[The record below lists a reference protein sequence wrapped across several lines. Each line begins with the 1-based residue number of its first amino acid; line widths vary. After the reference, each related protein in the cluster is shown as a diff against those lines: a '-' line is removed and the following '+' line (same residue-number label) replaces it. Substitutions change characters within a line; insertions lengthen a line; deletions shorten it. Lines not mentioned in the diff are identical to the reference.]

1 MDSKGKGVLSYVFS
15 WLGGLIVMFG
25 FKDNDRKT
33 VFHAAQAI
41 VIGGGYTV
49 LTIGITMINVVVAL
63 ATGYGIPFVSWIV
76 NILYL
81 VLIILGIVKVLNNEA
96 DPKLPVVGDLTEKLF
111 EKQIN
116 AAPETVQTAPAAK
129 FDPNTGEPI
138 TTPAQQPAP
147 EAKFDPNTGEPLNK
161 TEEAPAEEKTE
172 E

>member
-1 MDSKGKGVLSYVFS
+1 MDNKGKGVIAYLFS
-15 WLGGLIVMFG
+15 WLGGIIVMFG

-81 VLIILGIVKVLNNEA
+81 VLIVLGLVKESS
-96 DPKLPVVGDLTEKLF
+96 F
-111 EKQIN
+111 S
-116 AAPETVQTAPAAK
+116 
-129 FDPNTGEPI
+129 
-138 TTPAQQPAP
+138 
-147 EAKFDPNTGEPLNK
+147 
-161 TEEAPAEEKTE
+161 
-172 E
+172 